1 MTWPAIESLAPHTP
15 VVLPIAALE
24 QHSHHLPVLTDT
36 LLVQQI
42 VQRAD
47 QQLHD
52 QVLFAPVMWLG
63 NSHHHLEFAGTMSA
77 SPRVYLDIL
86 RDLVECQLAHGF
98 RRIVLLN
105 GHGGNSIPAQQAL
118 FELHQKY
125 RQRSDLLLLLANYW
139 VLGEDPRNTIPGL
152 SQAQMQHACQWETS
166 MMLHAH
172 PELVGALEALE
183 PVDYGNPFQP
193 ALRSGIM
200 RDFTQSG
207 HVGDPRSANPQIGR
221 ALLDQYS
228 SDVTKLLQRVIDWDG
243 HS

>member
-1 MTWPAIESLAPHTP
+1 
-15 VVLPIAALE
+15 V
-24 QHSHHLPVLTDT
+24 
-36 LLVQQI
+36 
-42 VQRAD
+42 
-47 QQLHD
+47 
-52 QVLFAPVMWLG
+52 
-63 NSHHHLEFAGTMSA
+63 
-77 SPRVYLDIL
+77 
-86 RDLVECQLAHGF
+86 VECHLAHGF

-139 VLGEDPRNTIPGL
+139 ALGEDSRNTIQGL

-193 ALRSGIM
+193 AHRSGIM

-207 HVGDPRSANPQIGR
+207 HVGDPIIFPIQKKLRRNEKRPPSQREGR
-221 ALLDQYS
+221 GPEIFREHKTACYYKSTLARKS
-228 SDVTKLLQRVIDWDG
+228 
-243 HS
+243 